1 VISAR
6 TAAHAER
13 LPRRATRS
21 RRAGRKRSRSRSR
34 IRVWIRR
41 LLAIAVLLAVLAAAY
56 MLWFRDS
63 SVVAVRDVDVV
74 GVGSSDRD
82 EIHAALENAARGM
95 TTLHVRE
102 DDLLAAVASYPTVR
116 SLSVDASL
124 PSGLTIEVS
133 EREPVALVAVEGS
146 DLPVAGDGTILEGVS
161 TAELELPALDAE
173 ADAAAT
179 RVAGDALEQARVLGA
194 APGPLRPLIDS
205 STEDADGIVV
215 ELTDGIAL
223 RFGDAREA
231 GAKWTAVSR
240 VLADSKLGG
249 LTYIDVRAPERP
261 AVGGATLAPGA
272 A

>member
-1 VISAR
+1 MSTR
-6 TAAHAER
+6 TAAHAGR
-13 LPRRATRS
+13 LPRRAPRS
-21 RRAGRKRSRSRSR
+21 RRPGRKRARSR

-41 LLAIAVLLAVLAAAY
+41 LVAVTGLLAVLAAAY

-63 SVVAVRDVDVV
+63 SVVAVRDVEVV
-74 GVGSSDRD
+74 GVSSSDRE
-82 EIHAALENAARGM
+82 EIQAALEHAARGM

-102 DDLLAAVASYPTVR
+102 DELMAAVASHPTVR
-116 SLSVDASL
+116 SVSADVSL

-161 TAELELPALDAE
+161 TGQELPALDAE
-173 ADAAAT
+173 AASPAT
-179 RVAGDALEQARVLGA
+179 RVEGDALEQARVLGA
-194 APGPLRPLIDS
+194 APEPLRPLIDRS
-205 STEDADGIVV
+205 SEDADGIVV

-223 RFGDAREA
+223 RFGDARDA
-231 GAKWTAVSR
+231 DAKWAAASR

>member
-1 VISAR
+1 MSTR
-6 TAAHAER
+6 TAAHAGR
-13 LPRRATRS
+13 LPRRAPRS
-21 RRAGRKRSRSRSR
+21 RRAGRKRARSR

-41 LLAIAVLLAVLAAAY
+41 LGAVAGILAILAAAY

-63 SVVAVRDVDVV
+63 SVVAVRDVEVV
-74 GVGSSDRD
+74 GVGSSDRE
-82 EIHAALENAARGM
+82 EIQAALERAARAM

-102 DDLLAAVASYPTVR
+102 DELMAAVASYPTVR
-116 SLSVDASL
+116 SVSADASL

-146 DLPVAGDGTILEGVS
+146 DLPVAGDGTILEGLS
-161 TAELELPALDAE
+161 TAGLDLPALDAE
-173 ADAAAT
+173 ADSAAK
-179 RVAGDALEQARVLGA
+179 RVEGDALEQARVLGA
-194 APGPLRPLIDS
+194 APGPLRPLIDR

-223 RFGDAREA
+223 RFGDATDA
-231 GAKWTAVSR
+231 DAKWAAASR
-240 VLADSKLGG
+240 VLADSKLAG
-249 LTYIDVRAPERP
+249 LTYIDVRAPDRP